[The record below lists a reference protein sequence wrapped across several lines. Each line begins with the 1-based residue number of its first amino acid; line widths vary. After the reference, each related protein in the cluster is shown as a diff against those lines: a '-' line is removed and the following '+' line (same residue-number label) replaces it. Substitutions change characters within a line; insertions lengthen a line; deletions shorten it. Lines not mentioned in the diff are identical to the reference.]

1 MTRSQAWMRKKMHLE
16 KQKNMHEEGMK
27 AHQMYPQLTV
37 RLYGEARD
45 VCLHAWLLIRK
56 SIH

>member
-1 MTRSQAWMRKKMHLE
+1 MHLE
-16 KQKNMHEEGMK
+16 KQKKNMHEEGMK

-45 VCLHAWLLIRK
+45 ACLHAWLLIRK
-56 SIH
+56 LIQ